1 MSNAAAVK
9 FEIDGPL
16 GVLTLQHAPHNLLG
30 PDLIDGITDALLEAE
45 KDGVKAVLIKSDLK
59 HFSAG
64 ADLSMFKEIMKGG
77 DSLARSPEAFLETM
91 TSFPLPIVAAVHGVC
106 VGGGFELALTCD
118 YIIAAKSAV
127 IGSVE
132 ATLGINP
139 LMGAVQRQVEAAGG
153 LRAKEMSMLGRRY
166 SAETLER
173 WNMINEVVDD
183 EKLQEAAH
191 AVAME
196 LANGPTL
203 AHKATKKLARIAAD
217 EGVTA
222 ADKVM
227 EEMQKVFWTS
237 QDLKIGVDSLMK
249 NGPGK
254 AKFIGK

>member
-1 MSNAAAVK
+1 MSSTAAVK
-9 FEIDGPL
+9 FDLDGAL

-30 PDLIDGITDALLEAE
+30 PALIDGVTDALAEAE
-45 KDGVKAVLIKSDLK
+45 KSDVRAVLIKSALK

-64 ADLSMFKEIMKGG
+64 ADLAMFKEIMKGG
-77 DSLARSPEAFLETM
+77 DRLARSPEAFLETL
-91 TSFPLPIVAAVHGVC
+91 TTFPVPIVAAVHGVC
-106 VGGGFELALTCD
+106 VGGGFELALACD
-118 YIIAAKSAV
+118 YIIAARSSV

-139 LMGAVQRQVEAAGG
+139 LMGAVQRQVEAAGS

-166 SAETLER
+166 DAETLER
-173 WNMINEVVDD
+173 WNMINQVVDD
-183 EKLQEAAH
+183 DKFLEAAH
-191 AVAME
+191 GVAME

-203 AHKATKKLARIAAD
+203 AHKATKQLARIAAN
-217 EGVTA
+217 EGVHA

-227 EEMQKVFWTS
+227 EEMQKTFWTS

-254 AKFIGK
+254 AKFVGR